1 MKVCDEMSR
10 KKNYIGDGY
19 YTIDNDTTHYSTVSE
34 AKRHIRIQYRNQYNV
49 KVGIYRNNVQYGV
62 YWIDRDTNRLVGV
75 RK

>member
-1 MKVCDEMSR
+1 MSR

-34 AKRHIRIQYRNQYNV
+34 AKRHIKIQYRNFCDK
-49 KVGIYRNNVQYGV
+49 KVSIYRNNIEYGT
-62 YWIDRDTNRLVGV
+62 YWIDKDTGLLVGI